1 MPITRNKTIG
11 GVTLPIDA
19 EEPKNIGAP
28 LPPEPIVPGKPAE
41 IGEIVLFSIGPNVFR
56 PFLVVALKEKG
67 KVNGTLFLD
76 AENDKAAAWVRKYAF
91 TMPSK
96 QNSTLYLQDV
106 EYGEGQGQWR
116 RSRIEFIQELADKLT
131 PKSAAPVSIDKSIII
146 PMESAKAKETK

>member
-116 RSRIEFIQELADKLT
+116 R
-131 PKSAAPVSIDKSIII
+131 
-146 PMESAKAKETK
+146 AKETAK